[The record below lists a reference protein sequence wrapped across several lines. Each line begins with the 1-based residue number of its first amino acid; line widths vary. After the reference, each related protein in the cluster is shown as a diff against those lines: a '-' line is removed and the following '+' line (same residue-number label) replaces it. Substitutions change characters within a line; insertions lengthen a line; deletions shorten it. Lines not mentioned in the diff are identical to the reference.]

1 MAFNEDDL
9 TNLILSTLGEMEND
23 ISQPS
28 RTTSIIKTDESQM
41 SQLKPIEEMKR
52 ATNTKSPQVEKT
64 LEEPK
69 KKKKLIPIIK
79 TNISGKE
86 ITTKT
91 QIQFL
96 GELREKMLVL
106 FTGLQSKK
114 LVNKEEKMDLVLNY
128 LEYTLASIDERI
140 EKL

>member
-23 ISQPS
+23 IKKPS
-28 RTTSIIKTDESQM
+28 SSPSVRKTDESQIN
-41 SQLKPIEEMKR
+41 QLKPIREIKEPSR
-52 ATNTKSPQVEKT
+52 EV
-64 LEEPK
+64 EEPSK
-69 KKKKLIPIIK
+69 NIQKEQLIPIIK

-96 GELREKMLVL
+96 TELREKMLVL
-106 FTGLQSKK
+106 FDGLQSIDLTNNEDKA
-114 LVNKEEKMDLVLNY
+114 NLVLNY
-128 LEYTLASIDERI
+128 LEYTLASIDERL

>member
-23 ISQPS
+23 IKKSS
-28 RTTSIIKTDESQM
+28 NTKHIIKTDESQT
-41 SQLKPIEEMKR
+41 SQLKPLKEIKNNQNIKQPLQNIE
-52 ATNTKSPQVEKT
+52 
-64 LEEPK
+64 
-69 KKKKLIPIIK
+69 KKKLIPIIK

-86 ITTKT
+86 INTKT
-91 QIQFL
+91 QSQFL
-96 GELREKMLVL
+96 LELREKMLVL
-106 FTGLQSKK
+106 FTGLQSEK
-114 LVNKEEKMDLVLNY
+114 LVNKQDKIDLVLNY